1 MKTLMSE
8 IVTAYHDAMS
18 RKSPDALADLYAE
31 DGLHEFPFGG
41 LPPYQGRERIRA
53 GYRASWGTSP
63 AEVQEIRNVLIHHST
78 DPEVLVVE
86 QETVVKVGDRFDHRA
101 RPADPPDPRRPDRPH
116 QGLHGRHRHRRRP
129 RRRLTSP
136 PVQTFIPVRVPR
148 RPPIPYGSG
157 PGMRKG
163 RHTRHLGVTAPLR

>member
-1 MKTLMSE
+1 MSE

-41 LPPYQGRERIRA
+41 LPPYQGRERIRD

-86 QETVVKVGDRFDHRA
+86 QETVVKVGDRSITV
-101 RPADPPDPRRPDRPH
+101 P
-116 QGLHGRHRHRRRP
+116 GLLILRIRDG
-129 RRRLTSP
+129 LI
-136 PVQTFIPVRVPR
+136 V
-148 RPPIPYGSG
+148 
-157 PGMRKG
+157 
-163 RHTRHLGVTAPLR
+163 HTRDYMDATALAGVRAAA

>member
-1 MKTLMSE
+1 MSE

-18 RKSPDALADLYAE
+18 HKSPDALADLYAE

-41 LPPYQGRERIRA
+41 LPPYQGRERIRD

-86 QETVVKVGDRFDHRA
+86 QETVVKVGDRSITV
-101 RPADPPDPRRPDRPH
+101 P
-116 QGLHGRHRHRRRP
+116 GLLILRIRDG
-129 RRRLTSP
+129 LI
-136 PVQTFIPVRVPR
+136 V
-148 RPPIPYGSG
+148 
-157 PGMRKG
+157 
-163 RHTRHLGVTAPLR
+163 HTRDYMDATAIAGVRAAA

>member
-1 MKTLMSE
+1 MSE

-41 LPPYQGRERIRA
+41 LPPYQGRERIRD

-86 QETVVKVGDRFDHRA
+86 QETVVKVGDRSITV
-101 RPADPPDPRRPDRPH
+101 P
-116 QGLHGRHRHRRRP
+116 GLLILRIRDG
-129 RRRLTSP
+129 LI
-136 PVQTFIPVRVPR
+136 V
-148 RPPIPYGSG
+148 
-157 PGMRKG
+157 
-163 RHTRHLGVTAPLR
+163 HTRDYMDATAIAGVRAAA

>member
-1 MKTLMSE
+1 MSE

-41 LPPYQGRERIRA
+41 LAPYQGRERIRD

-86 QETVVKVGDRFDHRA
+86 QETVVKVGDRSITV
-101 RPADPPDPRRPDRPH
+101 P
-116 QGLHGRHRHRRRP
+116 GLLILRIRDG
-129 RRRLTSP
+129 L
-136 PVQTFIPVRVPR
+136 I
-148 RPPIPYGSG
+148 I
-157 PGMRKG
+157 
-163 RHTRHLGVTAPLR
+163 HTRDYMDATAIAGVRAAA